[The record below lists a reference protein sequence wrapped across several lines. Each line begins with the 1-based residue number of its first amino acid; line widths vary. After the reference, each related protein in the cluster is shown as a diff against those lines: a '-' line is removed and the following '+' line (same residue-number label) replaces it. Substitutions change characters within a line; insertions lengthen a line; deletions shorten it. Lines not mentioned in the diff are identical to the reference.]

1 MQIFP
6 ETQAKKTTAATAT
19 EEAIDA
25 AVILSSGPA
34 RTVRPTPGAGL
45 PGLVEG
51 RQGFSCKIG
60 SIENYFFLQEYK
72 LSKKLFE
79 PQVCAAPF

>member
-1 MQIFP
+1 MQIFH
-6 ETQAKKTTAATAT
+6 ETQAKKTTAATAA
-19 EEAIDA
+19 EGAIDA

-34 RTVRPTPGAGL
+34 RTVRPTPGAGH

-60 SIENYFFLQEYK
+60 F
-72 LSKKLFE
+72 
-79 PQVCAAPF
+79 